1 MVSGPELDR
10 ARETAETALRHMAV
24 LGIPPTP
31 ENYAVWF
38 AYAAGSDPHLR
49 RTIDILMDNGQEFD
63 DLRNAELHARFVL
76 PTYRTSAVDTVADDL
91 HAVAGQLSTTVGHA
105 GAGVRRYGDA
115 LSNVSGALH
124 RTGADGTGADDTGV
138 RSLVTG
144 LMQETREMEA
154 NNARLRERLEQ
165 SSSEIARLRETL
177 EETRRE
183 ASTDGLT
190 GIANRMRFE
199 RELRMAA
206 AAAMEDGTT
215 LCLLMADIDHFK
227 VFNDTHGHSVGDQ
240 VLRLVARVLSEAVRP
255 GDLVA
260 RYGGEEFTVILPD
273 CNLDEAARIAERI
286 RDRIGHRHVVRRS
299 TGDDLGAVTLSLG
312 ATAYRFGEPIAQAVE
327 RADAA
332 LYRAKQAG
340 RNRVEVDGDLS
351 AAAAN

>member
-1 MVSGPELDR
+1 MVSGPELDH

-24 LGIPPTP
+24 LGIPATP

-105 GAGVRRYGDA
+105 GDGVRRYGDA

-124 RTGADGTGADDTGV
+124 QTDAGDIEM

-144 LMQETREMEA
+144 LMQETRAMEA

-165 SSSEIARLRETL
+165 SSSEITRLRESL

-199 RELRMAA
+199 RELRTAA

-273 CNLDEAARIAERI
+273 CELDEAARIAERI

-299 TGDDLGAVTLSLG
+299 TGDNLGAVTLSLG

-340 RNRVEVDGDLS
+340 RNRVEVDGDP
-351 AAAAN
+351 AAA